1 MRGTRPRLRHLLGAA
16 TLTGSLLFA
25 ALTFASL
32 PAGAQTSAALTSA
45 SLSCP
50 VLSVGNP
57 NPGDFVLSGAYVI
70 SGAAWDPNATSGS
83 GIQSVSVFLG
93 QRDEG
98 GTILGSTQPGIG
110 SNPRAFSVTVTLPDD
125 VNAGTDFSAYALSS
139 VTGQET
145 AVTFPIFVGTQ
156 TRNTSGATP
165 TPIGTTQTITTTCP
179 HNAAAAP
186 AAPPPANAP
195 APAGTPMPAP
205 AVPAGQAA
213 AAPAAG
219 AGVLA
224 NTCPLLTV
232 GNPNPGSL
240 IPAGGQVMSGSAL
253 VPNGTPGTGIL
264 RVDLFLGERDQGGLF
279 LGSAMPGSGSAGP
292 ASWSLE
298 VTVPNLGRG
307 LDFAAYA
314 IGNNGQQTVTT
325 FPVFVG
331 AEPTRTGIG
340 ATPTPIPT
348 TSNTT
353 TTCGH

>member
-1 MRGTRPRLRHLLGAA
+1 MRGTRPRLRHLVGAA
-16 TLTGSLLFA
+16 TLTGTLLFG

-32 PAGAQTSAALTSA
+32 PAGAQTSAALTTA

-57 NPGDFVLSGAYVI
+57 NPGDFIQSGDYVI

-93 QRDEG
+93 QRDLG
-98 GTILGSTQPGIG
+98 GQFLGTTQPGIG
-110 SNPRAFSVTVTLPDD
+110 ANPRAFSLTVTVPDNI
-125 VNAGTDFSAYALSS
+125 NAGTNFSAYALSS

-145 AVTFPIFVGTQ
+145 AVTYSIFVGQ
-156 TRNTSGATP
+156 PTRNTGLSTP
-165 TPIGTTQTITTTCP
+165 TPVPTDQTITTTCP

-186 AAPPPANAP
+186 AAPVSPNAP
-195 APAGTPMPAP
+195 APAGTPLPAP
-205 AVPAGQAA
+205 PVPVGQ
-213 AAPAAG
+213 AAG

-224 NTCPLLTV
+224 NACPILTI
-232 GNPNPGSL
+232 GNPTPGGL
-240 IPAGGQVMSGSAL
+240 VPAGGQVMSGSAA
-253 VPNGTPGTGIL
+253 VPNLAPGTGIL
-264 RVDLFLGERDQGGLF
+264 RVDLFLGERDQGGQF

-292 ASWSLE
+292 ASWSIT
-298 VTVPNLGRG
+298 VTVPDLGRG

-314 IGNNGQQTVTT
+314 IGTNGQETATT

-331 AEPTRTGIG
+331 AVPTRSGVG

-353 TTCGH
+353 TTCSR

>member
-1 MRGTRPRLRHLLGAA
+1 M
-16 TLTGSLLFA
+16 
-25 ALTFASL
+25 
-32 PAGAQTSAALTSA
+32 
-45 SLSCP
+45 
-50 VLSVGNP
+50 
-57 NPGDFVLSGAYVI
+57 I

-93 QRDEG
+93 QRDQG
-98 GTILGSTQPGIG
+98 GMILGSTEPGMG
-110 SNPRAFSVTVTLPDD
+110 SNPRAFSLTVTLPDD
-125 VNAGTDFSAYALSS
+125 FNAGTDFSAYALSS

-145 AVTFPIFVGTQ
+145 SVTFPIFVGTP
-156 TRNTSGATP
+156 TRNSNGATP
-165 TPIGTTQTITTTCP
+165 TPVPTTETISTTCP

-186 AAPPPANAP
+186 AAPVAPNAP
-195 APAGTPMPAP
+195 APAGTPLPAP
-205 AVPAGQAA
+205 PVP

-224 NTCPLLTV
+224 NACPVLTV
-232 GNPNPGSL
+232 GNPSPGGLVPS
-240 IPAGGQVMSGSAL
+240 GGQVMSGSAA
-253 VPNGTPGTGIL
+253 VPNATSGTGVL

-292 ASWSLE
+292 ASWSLQ
-298 VTVPNLGRG
+298 VTVPNLSRG

-314 IGNNGQQTVTT
+314 IGNNGQETATT

-331 AEPTRTGIG
+331 AVPTRTSVG

-353 TTCGH
+353 TTCGR

>member
-1 MRGTRPRLRHLLGAA
+1 MRGTRPRLRHLVGAA

-32 PAGAQTSAALTSA
+32 PAGAQTSAAITTA

-57 NPGDFVLSGAYVI
+57 NPGDTVQSGAYVI
-70 SGAAWDPNATSGS
+70 SGEAWDPNATSGS
-83 GIQSVSVFLG
+83 GIQSVSLFLG
-93 QRDEG
+93 QRDQG
-98 GTILGSTQPGIG
+98 GTILGSAQPGMG
-110 SNPRAFSVTVTLPDD
+110 DNPRAFSLTVTLPDNF
-125 VNAGTDFSAYALSS
+125 NAGSDFSAYALSS

-145 AVTFPIFVGTQ
+145 SVTFPIFVGT
-156 TRNTSGATP
+156 TTKPSSGATP
-165 TPIGTTQTITTTCP
+165 TPVPTNVTISTTCP

-186 AAPPPANAP
+186 AAPAAPNAQAPGGTPLP
-195 APAGTPMPAP
+195 APP
-205 AVPAGQAA
+205 V
-213 AAPAAG
+213 PAAG
-219 AGVLA
+219 AAAAGAGALA
-224 NTCPLLTV
+224 NACPVLTI
-232 GNPNPGSL
+232 GNPNPGGL
-240 IPAGGQVMSGSAL
+240 IPAGGQVMSGSA
-253 VPNGTPGTGIL
+253 VAPNAAGGTGVL

-279 LGSAMPGSGSAGP
+279 LGSAMPGSGTAGP
-292 ASWSLE
+292 DSWSLE

-307 LDFAAYA
+307 VDFAAYA
-314 IGNNGQQTVTT
+314 IGTNGQETATT

-331 AEPTRTGIG
+331 AVPTRSSVG